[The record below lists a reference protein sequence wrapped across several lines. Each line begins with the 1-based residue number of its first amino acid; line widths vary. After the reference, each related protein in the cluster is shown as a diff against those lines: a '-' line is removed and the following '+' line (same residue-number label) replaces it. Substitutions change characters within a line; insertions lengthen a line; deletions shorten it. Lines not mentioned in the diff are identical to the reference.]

1 MNQVH
6 SLFSV
11 PIFEER
17 LDHPVDKIESLC
29 QQERYKDPQ
38 GSKVSNVGGWHSGN
52 INYPDSPFFFL
63 SDIEKNCQVYATNIL
78 KTDDPVFLTN
88 VWINI
93 NSKHDSNMIHSH
105 ARCILSGVYYI
116 KTPKE
121 CGNIKFY
128 HPACDLIERD
138 WTHSSKEYHPA
149 NSNTWWLPPSE
160 GTLYIFPSWVKHL
173 VEPNMS
179 DEERISISFNVEMRV
194 KV

>member
-1 MNQVH
+1 MSQVH

-11 PIFEER
+11 PILEER
-17 LDHPVDKIESLC
+17 LDHPVEEIELLC
-29 QQERYKDPQ
+29 QQEHSKDPQ
-38 GSKVSNVGGWHSGN
+38 GSKVSNIGGWHSGN

-63 SDIEKNCQVYATNIL
+63 SDIEKICRVYTRNIL
-78 KTDDPVFLTN
+78 KTDDPTFLSN

-105 ARCILSGVYYI
+105 PKSILSGVYYI

-128 HPACDLIERD
+128 HPASDLIERD
-138 WTHSSKEYHPA
+138 WIHSSKDYHYS
-149 NSNTWWLPPSE
+149 NSNTWWFPPKE

-179 DEERISISFNVEMRV
+179 DEERISISFNVAVV
-194 KV
+194 KT